1 MTGGSTESQD
11 EQRRVEKQK
20 GNNYKAPPGP
30 DEENQTRSSD
40 RVAMDRAEQQHAGE
54 PEGPPAARAFRPFG
68 HDEMRLELCVKVE
81 TTLLIVTVIEKQ
93 NTVDPAGYKLL
104 VRTRKPF
111 RVYRG
116 IAD

>member
-20 GNNYKAPPGP
+20 GNNYKAPPGT

-54 PEGPPAARAFRPFG
+54 PEGPPAARAYSHIVNSQQLGIRCI
-68 HDEMRLELCVKVE
+68 DMRYE
-81 TTLLIVTVIEKQ
+81 I
-93 NTVDPAGYKLL
+93 
-104 VRTRKPF
+104 
-111 RVYRG
+111 
-116 IAD
+116 

>member
-20 GNNYKAPPGP
+20 GNNYKAPPGT

-54 PEGPPAARAFRPFG
+54 SGASQKAHQRRALT
-68 HDEMRLELCVKVE
+68 HLEASL
-81 TTLLIVTVIEKQ
+81 
-93 NTVDPAGYKLL
+93 
-104 VRTRKPF
+104 
-111 RVYRG
+111 
-116 IAD
+116 